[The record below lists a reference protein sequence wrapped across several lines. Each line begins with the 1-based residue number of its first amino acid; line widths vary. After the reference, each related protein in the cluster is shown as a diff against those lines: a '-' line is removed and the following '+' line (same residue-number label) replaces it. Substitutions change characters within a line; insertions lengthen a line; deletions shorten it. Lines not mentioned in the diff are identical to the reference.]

1 MITRSRKDR
10 RRNSNIANFPL
21 RDSDKEMVLE
31 ERRSQPD
38 RRLGNIEI
46 ELQEVT
52 LNTDRPL
59 TSGFLYKR

>member
-1 MITRSRKDR
+1 MNIRSRKDR
-10 RRNSNIANFPL
+10 RRSRRCVNYPL
-21 RDSDKEMVLE
+21 RDSEGKMVLE
-31 ERRSQPD
+31 DRRSQPD